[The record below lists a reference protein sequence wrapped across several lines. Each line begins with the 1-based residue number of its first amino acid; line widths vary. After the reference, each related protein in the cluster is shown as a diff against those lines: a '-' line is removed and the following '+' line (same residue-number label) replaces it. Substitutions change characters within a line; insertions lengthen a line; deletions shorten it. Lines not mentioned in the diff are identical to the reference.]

1 MSKGDP
7 SIYPSLSH
15 IQHIPVMLVYCIL
28 FYSLLYSNGNATPG
42 GPTADPNFI
51 LTDEAPSTID
61 TCPRKRLEI
70 IWSCIATIL
79 ASSWVAVHP
88 NLPHPD
94 DSKLKKILRRVEL
107 MLWAIITPELIIY
120 WAARQWY
127 GARWMEKYFQGE
139 VRMDMLI

>member
-1 MSKGDP
+1 
-7 SIYPSLSH
+7 
-15 IQHIPVMLVYCIL
+15 MLIYCIL
-28 FYSLLYSNGNATPG
+28 LYSLLYGNA
-42 GPTADPNFI
+42 ASVV
-51 LTDEAPSTID
+51 PSTNPSSILIRD
-61 TCPRKRLEI
+61 TSVADVCPRKRLEI

-88 NLPHPD
+88 NLPHRD

-127 GARWMEKYFQGE
+127 GARWMEKYLRGE
-139 VRMDMLI
+139 ADMSGMLISLYFDIIILTDRKKRRGR

>member
-1 MSKGDP
+1 MSGGYPHCFAIHP
-7 SIYPSLSH
+7 SSSH
-15 IQHIPVMLVYCIL
+15 KQHIVIMLIYCIL
-28 FYSLLYSNGNATPG
+28 VYSFLYSKGNAAPGVPFTHPSSFLLRDTP
-42 GPTADPNFI
+42 A
-51 LTDEAPSTID
+51 TDV
-61 TCPRKRLEI
+61 CPRNRLEI

-88 NLPHPD
+88 NLPHRD

-127 GARWMEKYFQGE
+127 GARWMERYFRGE
-139 VRMDMLI
+139 VGMLI

>member
-1 MSKGDP
+1 MSRGDP
-7 SIYPSLSH
+7 SIYPSLSQ
-15 IQHIPVMLVYCIL
+15 IQYIPVMLIYCIL
-28 FYSLLYSNGNATPG
+28 FYSLLYSKGNAAPG
-42 GPTADPNFI
+42 VPFTDPSSFLIRDTAAMD
-51 LTDEAPSTID
+51 A
-61 TCPRKRLEI
+61 CPRKRLEI

-88 NLPHPD
+88 NLPHRD

-127 GARWMEKYFQGE
+127 GARWMEKYFRGE
-139 VRMDMLI
+139 FRMLI

>member
-1 MSKGDP
+1 
-7 SIYPSLSH
+7 
-15 IQHIPVMLVYCIL
+15 MLIYCIL
-28 FYSLLYSNGNATPG
+28 LYSLLYRNGNA
-42 GPTADPNFI
+42 A
-51 LTDEAPSTID
+51 LTIPSTNPASFVIRD
-61 TCPRKRLEI
+61 TSVTDVCPRKRLEI

-88 NLPHPD
+88 NLPHRD

-127 GARWMEKYFQGE
+127 GARWMEKYFRGE
-139 VRMDMLI
+139 FGMLI